1 MNISSKILKYSY
13 LFIIIV
19 ITLTF
24 IYKTFIYD
32 SKYEPYILKKL
43 SHPEK
48 NIYVNLSNDN
58 IYTDEFKN
66 VFNDISNKVT
76 LPKDLYIS
84 DSFKIFFNNQG
95 TITSINGLLYG
106 KNERGG
112 TDSFYIN
119 YNYNKTKTISLT
131 MNKDVKAN
139 YNKKYRLSPFINNL
153 SSLPLKYATSNY
165 DSHTYG
171 ISYSGERTFSANTKG
186 IVYIDSKGTTKEP
199 TNLCTSSVTGY
210 TISLFIPNQEM
221 IAPSLKYIITDNIDT
236 TDGEITTSLDR
247 CDLSNIE
254 KQISKPLNDNEVEF
268 RLNDTIIYKLLTNDQ
283 SSNTYTLCK
292 YNSTI
297 NENTIINND
306 IPKIADINNIN
317 LTFFNENLGFLS
329 VKSDKKIQLLRT
341 ENGGKN
347 FETISFDNMLSNLLE
362 KESMN
367 IAPIKLS
374 APYKESYLLYLRL
387 QSDQSYYSDKSYLL
401 CQSEDNG
408 KTWCIIKNVNFDL
421 QTEKKLIGG

>member
-13 LFIIIV
+13 LFIIII

-48 NIYVNLSNDN
+48 NIYINLSNDN

-139 YNKKYRLSPFINNL
+139 YNKKYRLYPFINNL
-153 SSLPLKYATSNY
+153 SSLSLKYATSNY

-186 IVYIDSKGTTKEP
+186 IVYIDSKGTTK
-199 TNLCTSSVTGY
+199 
-210 TISLFIPNQEM
+210 
-221 IAPSLKYIITDNIDT
+221 
-236 TDGEITTSLDR
+236 
-247 CDLSNIE
+247 
-254 KQISKPLNDNEVEF
+254 
-268 RLNDTIIYKLLTNDQ
+268 
-283 SSNTYTLCK
+283 
-292 YNSTI
+292 
-297 NENTIINND
+297 
-306 IPKIADINNIN
+306 
-317 LTFFNENLGFLS
+317 
-329 VKSDKKIQLLRT
+329 
-341 ENGGKN
+341 
-347 FETISFDNMLSNLLE
+347 
-362 KESMN
+362 
-367 IAPIKLS
+367 
-374 APYKESYLLYLRL
+374 
-387 QSDQSYYSDKSYLL
+387 
-401 CQSEDNG
+401 
-408 KTWCIIKNVNFDL
+408 
-421 QTEKKLIGG
+421 